1 MIGLSCA
8 TNLSI
13 KRFQNLLEKS
23 LEEPERQ
30 TIQKLFAEESLGA
43 R

>member
-30 TIQKLFAEESLGA
+30 TKKAF